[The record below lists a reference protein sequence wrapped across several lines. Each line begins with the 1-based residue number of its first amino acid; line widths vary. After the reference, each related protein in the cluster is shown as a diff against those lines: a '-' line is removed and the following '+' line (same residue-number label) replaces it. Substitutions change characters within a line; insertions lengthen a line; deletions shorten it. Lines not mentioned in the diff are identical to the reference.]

1 MNQAEYLIIGF
12 GKGGKTLAA
21 TLAAKGHSVILFEE
35 SPKMYGGTC
44 INVACI
50 PTKAL
55 VEQAA
60 LSAKLGG
67 SYDERNARYQSA
79 IEKKGVLTGKL
90 RDKNYHKL
98 ADNPLIKVIDGKAS
112 FADAHHV
119 VANGVTY
126 EGETIIIN
134 TGARPFI
141 PPIPG
146 IHSKNIDVS
155 ETLLERKNLPH
166 HLLIVGGGYIGLEFA
181 SMFLNFGSEVTM
193 LQVEPTFLARE
204 DEELAAAIEADFTKR
219 GLKLYKSVTT
229 KSFEEKDGIVTTHAV
244 IDGKEVSFESDEVLV
259 ATGRR
264 PNVEGLALENA
275 GVKLTERGAVAVNE
289 HNQTTVPNIYA
300 VGDVVGGLQFTYI
313 SLDDSRVVLASLLGG
328 KRTNLNRGAVPYS
341 VFIDPAFSRIGLAEK
356 DARAKGEILVGKL
369 PAMAIPKAGILSQTN
384 GLLKVIV
391 DKSTHEIL
399 GAHLYCAES
408 YEMINLIKLA
418 MDHHI
423 PYEDLRDMIYTH
435 PTMSEAFNDLFGSV
449 K

>member
-1 MNQAEYLIIGF
+1 MNHAEYLIIGF

-67 SYDERNARYQSA
+67 SHEERNARYPSA
-79 IEKKGVLTGKL
+79 IEKKGVLTGTL

-112 FADAHHV
+112 FVDAHHV
-119 VANGVTY
+119 LANGVTY

-134 TGARPFI
+134 TGARPF
-141 PPIPG
+141 PG
-146 IHSKNIDVS
+146 IHSQNIDVS
-155 ETLLERKNLPH
+155 ETLLERKTLPH

-408 YEMINLIKLA
+408 YEMINLIKQIGRA
-418 MDHHI
+418 H
-423 PYEDLRDMIYTH
+423 
-435 PTMSEAFNDLFGSV
+435 V
-449 K
+449 